1 MCNNLILK
9 YVEDDLVL
17 SLNVRNVSYVSCDSS
32 WQPAF
37 TEFSLAELIRRKL
50 LSVSDLTICL
60 DRRGTTGKIEVY
72 QDPLLYRCSMSVRLS
87 WCYASLSSKLPF
99 RTVINLLADKM
110 DFSMTGVQVPMVVRL
125 FKLFLAFYY
134 GDILTKQEQVRRK
147 SKHVLVDGEELEP
160 SPAEDPDASLGSL
173 LWDVGS
179 SIGTALLPV
188 YWEEEENPE
197 ERGSERTRT
206 STSSSLGVY
215 CREATLTL
223 KMAASVKQKG
233 FYRGGKQCF
242 NSYLLCSLQG
252 MLCEVNTKANNWINV
267 QAGISQLRVSPVG
280 QPSELLDH
288 YIMAGA
294 EDTKYLQNSLFAP
307 DFGSEEE
314 TPRELQ
320 DLEVP
325 DWDSHLSSVTESVLV
340 ERTGA
345 LGLDYVYHVDL
356 PTDLSS
362 DTVSEL
368 SADLEQSNLPERA
381 LCRLVLGQARLR
393 VSQGAVSRVRTVL
406 ELVQDYDYV
415 PYVEPRPEPG
425 PDNLSLPTREEV
437 DCLENNSPVRLYRL
451 TVLQPCLTLHGKH
464 SSLELGLSSAEFV
477 HQTPMYPLRNV
488 KTGCLMHPP
497 SKVILNNCHSTN
509 NINIK
514 DAWLKLNVEG
524 ESGTNTVLTVE
535 RVTLGQKILLY
546 PQFWRNIY
554 QKQSENSV
562 RLETSQL
569 SISVPQAA
577 LLSHLLDSVL
587 GLGLGLEFPDLLDEC
602 RNCQQPVVTSVL
614 SHLSYSLSQTAEL
627 DTTVLTIDSL
637 SLALRGSGLQ
647 DRPVPIFNGLCQK
660 SNRNIIISNYG
671 LSPGKALPDESSSKW
686 LIFGLQWPRA
696 PLQHETPTM
705 IRVSLGDTFIL
716 CEPKMSQV
724 VKLATQYSS
733 QRKTIP
739 RIPDNR
745 SIRSDERGLRPK
757 SEGSHSQQEIS
768 FFQCLSGTV
777 VDMKVG
783 AVCLY
788 FTDKSL
794 SSVSGQNVSE
804 VVMKATR
811 AKREYNVINIQ
822 LSSGDVHNAACKV
835 SLSQYTQFPVLFPPA
850 VWSAGKDNFP
860 WIISLSGFYIGRMNE
875 TNFTEI
881 LKPVNT
887 NCTFGSSRSEGGRNL
902 AVHVDMSPVE
912 FYLDSL
918 VMSSIAMVVQ
928 SLLNLALDS
937 LPEVAEQESRV
948 RIGPGVSTGPAL
960 VIRSVG
966 SVSES
971 TTQVTGSLTSGTTAA
986 RESSQQDWSLWLQWA
1001 VPQTSCT
1008 LLSGRHGE
1016 QQAKLVFLLEDS
1028 SISVDQQSSYTK
1040 IKMRIRSVIGWAP
1053 YDKFSTHFFIVLGA
1067 EPKYLSYI
1075 INIEPRL
1082 QVNILSRV
1090 RRVSSR
1096 DHFQDQSS
1104 PASQICSGLCSS
1116 STLRP
1121 ALWRSSLMTRKE
1133 SINPREFST

>member
-72 QDPLLYRCSMSVRLS
+72 QDPLLYRCSMAVRLS

-134 GDILTKQEQVRRK
+134 GDILTKQEQARRK
-147 SKHVLVDGEELEP
+147 SKHVVVDGEELD
-160 SPAEDPDASLGSL
+160 AGQAQDPDASLGSL

-188 YWEEEENPE
+188 YWEDEESPE
-197 ERGSERTRT
+197 EVKSERSRT
-206 STSSSLGVY
+206 STSSSLAVY

-223 KMAASVKQKG
+223 KVAASVKQKS

-267 QAGISQLRVSPVG
+267 QAGISQLIVSPVG
-280 QPSELLDH
+280 HPSELVDH
-288 YIMAGA
+288 YIKAGA
-294 EDTKYLQNSLFAP
+294 ENTRYLNNSLFAP

-356 PTDLSS
+356 PNDLSS
-362 DTVSEL
+362 DTMSEL

-437 DCLENNSPVRLYRL
+437 ESLENNSPVRLYRL
-451 TVLQPCLTLHGKH
+451 TVLQPSLTLYGKQ
-464 SSLELGLSSAEFV
+464 SSLEVGLSSAELV

-497 SKVILNNCHSTN
+497 SKVILNNCHATN
-509 NINIK
+509 TINIK
-514 DAWLKLNVEG
+514 DAWLKLSVEG
-524 ESGTNTVLTVE
+524 ETGANTVLTVE
-535 RVTLGQKILLY
+535 RATLSQKILLY
-546 PQFWRNIY
+546 PQFWKNIY

-562 RLETSQL
+562 SVETCQL
-569 SISVPQAA
+569 DISVPQVA

-587 GLGLGLEFPDLLDEC
+587 GLGLGLEFPDLLEQC
-602 RNCQQPVVTSVL
+602 RDCQQPVVTSVL
-614 SHLSYSLSQTAEL
+614 SNLAWSLTKTAEL
-627 DTTVLTIDSL
+627 DTTVLSLDSL
-637 SLALRGSGLQ
+637 SVSLRGQPQ

-660 SNRNIIISNYG
+660 SNRNIIISTYG

-696 PLQHETPTM
+696 PQLHEAPTM

-716 CEPKMSQV
+716 CEPKLSQV
-724 VKLATQYSS
+724 VKLATRYST
-733 QRKTIP
+733 QRKTSP

-745 SIRSDERGLRPK
+745 SIRSDERGL
-757 SEGSHSQQEIS
+757 SQGPQDIS

-777 VDMKVG
+777 VDIKVG
-783 AVCLY
+783 TVCLY

-804 VVMKATR
+804 VVVRATR

-860 WIISLSGFYIGRMNE
+860 WIISLTGFYTGRMNE

-918 VMSSIAMVVQ
+918 VMSSIAMVAQ
-928 SLLNLALDS
+928 SLLTLALDS
-937 LPEVAEQESRV
+937 LPEVAEQESRGV
-948 RIGPGVSTGPAL
+948 RIGPGLSSGPGL
-960 VIRSVG
+960 VLRSLG

-971 TTQVTGSLTSGTTAA
+971 TTQLTESLTSGATAG
-986 RESSQQDWSLWLQWA
+986 RENSQQDWSLWLQWA

-1016 QQAKLVFLLEDS
+1016 LQSKLVFLLEDS

-1040 IKMRIRSVIGWAP
+1040 IKMRIRSVSGRAP
-1053 YDKFSTHFFIVLGA
+1053 H
-1067 EPKYLSYI
+1067 EKYF
-1075 INIEPRL
+1075 RL
-1082 QVNILSRV
+1082 FLNS
-1090 RRVSSR
+1090 
-1096 DHFQDQSS
+1096 
-1104 PASQICSGLCSS
+1104 
-1116 STLRP
+1116 
-1121 ALWRSSLMTRKE
+1121 
-1133 SINPREFST
+1133 